1 MGCRVSETPKKKAM
15 SLPDRAWGL
24 RYIIHKWSPPGQSFG
39 AVPVW
44 ITEEEIEFLK
54 DTVKVL
60 DAFAFYAADE
70 FVRREAEKKRK
81 GKGR

>member
-1 MGCRVSETPKKKAM
+1 MNDAPKKKAM

-24 RYIIHKWSPPGQSFG
+24 RHIIQKWNQPIQGCG
-39 AVPVW
+39 AAAVW

-60 DAFAFYAADE
+60 DAFAFYAADD

-81 GKGR
+81 GKAR

>member
-1 MGCRVSETPKKKAM
+1 MTEAPKRKPL

-24 RYIIHKWSPPGQSFG
+24 RHIIERWNQPIQGCG
-39 AVPVW
+39 AAAVW
-44 ITEEEIEFLK
+44 MTEDEIEFLK

-60 DAFAFYAADE
+60 DAFAFYGADD

-81 GKGR
+81 GRGR

>member
-1 MGCRVSETPKKKAM
+1 MSESGKKKAM

-24 RYIIHKWSPPGQSFG
+24 RHIIQKWSPPGHDCG
-39 AVPVW
+39 AAPVW
-44 ITEEEIEFLK
+44 ITEDEIEFLK

-60 DAFAFYAADE
+60 DAFAFYAADD